1 MKKKYFLLF
10 IIMLSSQLFSQQLYL
25 KVGKNFTKYEY
36 KDSNGQ
42 TNSNLKSGQGN
53 FYELGV
59 AIPFTNEHF
68 NYSASL
74 SLNEYNATGGN
85 TANSY
90 RWDTQYLG
98 IKGGLEYSFFPENYS
113 NSQNFDLTL
122 NAGLLG
128 QTIVYG
134 KQEIDGAHYDLVR
147 NKEFSGVFLGSSL
160 GCQVKY
166 AIPSFGFIS
175 LSYNYQYCVNVS
187 NNSPE
192 KVSFRTHQLGL
203 GFHFPLN

>member
-1 MKKKYFLLF
+1 MKKKYFLFCILL
-10 IIMLSSQLFSQQLYL
+10 LSNQLFSQQIYL
-25 KVGKNFTKYEY
+25 KAGKNFTKYQY
-36 KDSNGQ
+36 KDSKGQ
-42 TNSNLKSGQGN
+42 TNSNLQSGQGN
-53 FYELGV
+53 FYELAV

-68 NYSASL
+68 SYAGSL
-74 SLNEYNATGGN
+74 SLNEYNAMSGN

-98 IKGGLEYSFFPENYS
+98 IKGGLEYSFFPDVYASHNL
-113 NSQNFDLTL
+113 DLTF

-134 KQEIDGAHYDLVR
+134 KQEMDGTYYNLVS
-147 NKEFSGVFLGSSL
+147 NKEFSGVLLGSSV

-175 LSYNYQYCVNVS
+175 LGYNYQYSVNVS

>member
-1 MKKKYFLLF
+1 MKKKYFIYCVLL
-10 IIMLSSQLFSQQLYL
+10 LSSQLFSQQLYL
-25 KVGKNFTKYEY
+25 KAGKNFTKFDY
-36 KDSNGQ
+36 KDSDGQ
-42 TNSNLKSGQGN
+42 KNSNLKSGQGN
-53 FYELGV
+53 FYELG
-59 AIPFTNEHF
+59 IGLPSTNDHF
-68 NYSASL
+68 SYIAGL
-74 SLNEYNATGGN
+74 SLNEYNTMGGN
-85 TANSY
+85 TASSY

-113 NSQNFDLTL
+113 GGNNLDFTL
-122 NAGLLG
+122 NAGILG

-134 KQEIDGAHYDLVR
+134 KQEIDGSFYDLVS
-147 NKEFSGVFLGSSL
+147 NKEFSGLVLGSTV

-175 LSYNYQYCVNVS
+175 LGYNYQYSVNVS

-192 KVSFRTHQLGL
+192 KVSFKTHQLGL